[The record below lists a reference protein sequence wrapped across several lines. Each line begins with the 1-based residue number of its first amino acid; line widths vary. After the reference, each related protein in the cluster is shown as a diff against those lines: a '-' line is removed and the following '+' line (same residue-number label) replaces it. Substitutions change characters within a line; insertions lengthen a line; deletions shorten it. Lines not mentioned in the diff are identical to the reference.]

1 MSQVTS
7 TSTSASNFQPIFY
20 AALEEYEKKTTKN
33 LLNHPL
39 AGQLKA
45 CNSSSDILAVLQD
58 KVKEF
63 EQSRSAN
70 ERLSQR
76 LNQTVNVL
84 YALSAT
90 LGGVVGY
97 VGPIHS
103 TCLHPRP

>member
-7 TSTSASNFQPIFY
+7 ASTSASNFQPIFY
-20 AALEEYEKKTTKN
+20 AALKEYEKKTAKN
-33 LLNHPL
+33 LLAHPL
-39 AGQLKA
+39 AAQLQA
-45 CNSSSDILAVLQD
+45 CNSSSDILAVLQG

-63 EQSRSAN
+63 EQSRCAD

-76 LNQTVNVL
+76 LNQTINVL

-90 LGGVVGY
+90 LGGVVGF